1 MNVQK
6 FKRGQIW
13 WYKTGVKFD
22 GNTYNES
29 KPRPIIIVS
38 NDLANA
44 NSNCLIGVPC
54 TTQEKKNI
62 PTHVKFY
69 IENIPNTALA
79 ENLMSIST
87 EKLVE
92 YIGVV
97 DNELLSR
104 IEKCLK
110 IALGLEEYKDNIP
123 SPTNPVPIELQ
134 TNYQPI
140 SSEGNFSNI
149 TSQNIN
155 DVITDVNTKKSNKSN
170 SRKRIVIED
179 KHKFLD
185 DYINKDKDY
194 MLKEYNLKDSKALTQ
209 KVYTIRKEL
218 GLGVRSK

>member
-22 GNTYNES
+22 GTTYNES
-29 KPRPIIIVS
+29 KPRPVIIMS

-54 TTQEKKNI
+54 TTQEKKNM

-69 IENIPNTALA
+69 IENIPNTALV
-79 ENLMSIST
+79 ENLMSISV
-87 EKLVE
+87 EKLTD
-92 YIGVV
+92 YIGQV
-97 DNELLSR
+97 DSELLSK

-134 TNYQPI
+134 MDYKPI
-140 SSEGNFSNI
+140 SSETTFSSI
-149 TSQNIN
+149 IPQNIN
-155 DVITDVNTKKSNKSN
+155 DAIAIINTKKSNKSN

-194 MLKEYNLKDSKALTQ
+194 MLKEYNLKDSRALIQ
-209 KVYTIRKEL
+209 KVYAIRKEL